1 MVKIGAYEFSLRE
14 FAGALGDFGPLNPFI
29 LGYIAVLGL
38 DPAGIFLA
46 MGITNIIIGL
56 IYKLPL
62 PVEPQK
68 AIGAAALNEHW
79 LPGQVYISGL
89 VSGSIWL
96 LLSFSGL
103 VKKFAKVTPT
113 VVIRG
118 IQVGLMFVL
127 LWEAVQLVQSN
138 LLLALA
144 SVGLI
149 LVLMKN
155 RYLPA
160 AIALFVIGLVI
171 VFVSNPNLSLGVTF
185 SVPAL
190 WFPSVESLTVG
201 VLTVILAQLVLTYSN
216 AILATTLAVKERFPK
231 TTLEEANLSSNM
243 GFMNTFLSF
252 IRGIPMCH
260 GAGGFASQYF
270 FGARTGGAMIME
282 GVVEVVLAFFFAAS
296 IANIFAVFPVA
307 IIGGMLLFASFEL
320 GRAAF
325 KLRGVDLAL
334 VLLMGV
340 VSFAT
345 NLAVGFIV
353 GIVLFYVLNWIKRSR
368 NRTKDLNGKKVE
380 LAK

>member
-1 MVKIGAYEFSLRE
+1 MVRIGAYEFSLRE

-46 MGITNIIIGL
+46 MGVTNLIIGL
-56 IYKLPL
+56 VYKLPL

-79 LPGQVYISGL
+79 LPGQIYISGL
-89 VSGSIWL
+89 ASGLIWL
-96 LLSFSGL
+96 VLSFSGA

-118 IQVGLMFVL
+118 IQFGLMLLL
-127 LWEAVQLVQSN
+127 LWEAVLLVQSN
-138 LLLALA
+138 ILLGLA

-155 RYLPA
+155 KYLPA
-160 AIALFVIGLVI
+160 AIALFAVGLVLT
-171 VFVSNPNLSLGVTF
+171 FVYNPNISLTINF
-185 SVPAL
+185 AIPQL
-190 WFPSVESLTVG
+190 WIPSIESLTVG
-201 VLTVILAQLVLTYSN
+201 VITVILAQLVLTYSN
-216 AILATTLAVKERFPK
+216 AILATALAVNERFPESK
-231 TTLEEANLSSNM
+231 LQEQSLSKNM
-243 GFMNTFLSF
+243 GFMNTILSF

-282 GVVEVVLAFFFAAS
+282 GAIEVVLAFFFAAS
-296 IANIFAVFPVA
+296 IASIFDAFPVA

-320 GRAAF
+320 GRASF
-325 KLRGVDLAL
+325 KLRGTDLAL
-334 VLLMGV
+334 VVVMGV
-340 VSFAT
+340 VSFVS
-345 NLAVGFIV
+345 NLAVGFFV
-353 GIVLFYVLNWIKRSR
+353 GLALFYVLRKVKRSK
-368 NRTKDLNGKKVE
+368 NRGK
-380 LAK
+380 